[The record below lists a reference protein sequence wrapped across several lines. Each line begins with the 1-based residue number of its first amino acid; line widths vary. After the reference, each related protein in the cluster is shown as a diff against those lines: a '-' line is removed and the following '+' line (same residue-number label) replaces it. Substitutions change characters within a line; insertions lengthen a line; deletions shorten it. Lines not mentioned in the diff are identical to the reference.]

1 MSAVELIAQHE
12 QQLIDAELL
21 LASLNEQWESAC
33 RAGEDVAALEDQI
46 DSTARLTKR
55 LNLRLEALHLQAEV
69 EVQQAKVDK
78 ANEQASD
85 AIAAIERL
93 VNHRKAISALV
104 AKLKP
109 LIEAHTD
116 EFTLAFNSA
125 QAAGR
130 YVTLAGVRS
139 ALEQIQDLELGN
151 VSALNNLIG
160 TRQNL
165 AMGLATAGHI

>member
-46 DSTARLTKR
+46 DTTARLTKR

-69 EVQQAKVDK
+69 EAQQAKVDT
-78 ANEQASD
+78 ATAQVAD

-104 AKLKP
+104 AKLKQ
-109 LIEAHTD
+109 LIEAHSD
-116 EFTLAFNSA
+116 EFTKAFNSA
-125 QAAGR
+125 QEAGR

-139 ALEQIQDLELGN
+139 ALEQITDLDLGN
-151 VSALNNLIG
+151 VSSLNNLIG

-165 AMGLATAGHI
+165 GMGLATAGHI

>member
-1 MSAVELIAQHE
+1 MSTVELIASHE

-21 LASLNEQWESAC
+21 LANLNNQWEAAC
-33 RAGEDVAALEDQI
+33 RAGEDVEALEDQI
-46 DSTARLTKR
+46 DTTARLTKR

-69 EVQQAKVDK
+69 EAQQAKVDK
-78 ANEQASD
+78 GNEQASD

-104 AKLKP
+104 AKLQP
-109 LIEAHTD
+109 LIEAHIE
-116 EFTLAFNSA
+116 EFTNAFNSA
-125 QAAGR
+125 QEAGR
-130 YVTLAGVRS
+130 YVPLAGVRS
-139 ALEQIQDLELGN
+139 ALEQITDLELGN

>member
-1 MSAVELIAQHE
+1 MSTVELIVSHE

-116 EFTLAFNSA
+116 EFTLVFNSA

>member
-21 LASLNEQWESAC
+21 LANLNNQWEAAC
-33 RAGEDVAALEDQI
+33 RAGEDVEALEDQI
-46 DSTARLTKR
+46 DTTARLTKR

-69 EVQQAKVDK
+69 EAQQAKVDK
-78 ANEQASD
+78 GNEQAAD

-104 AKLKP
+104 AKLQP
-109 LIEAHTD
+109 LIEAHIE
-116 EFTLAFNSA
+116 EFTNAFNSA
-125 QAAGR
+125 QEAGR
-130 YVTLAGVRS
+130 YVPLAGVRS
-139 ALEQIQDLELGN
+139 ALEQITDLELGN

>member
-21 LASLNEQWESAC
+21 LATLNEQWETAC

-46 DSTARLTKR
+46 DATARLTKR
-55 LNLRLEALHLQAEV
+55 LNLRLEALHLQAKV
-69 EVQQAKVDK
+69 EDQQAKVDK
-78 ANEQASD
+78 GNEQAAD

-93 VNHRKAISALV
+93 VNHRKAISSLV

-116 EFTLAFNSA
+116 EFTKAFNSA
-125 QAAGR
+125 QEAGR

-151 VSALNNLIG
+151 VSALNNLVG

>member
-12 QQLIDAELL
+12 QQLIAAELL

-33 RAGEDVAALEDQI
+33 RAGEEVAELEGEI
-46 DSTARLTKR
+46 DTTARLTKR

-69 EVQQAKVDK
+69 EAQQEKVDT
-78 ANEQASD
+78 ATTQAAD

-116 EFTLAFNSA
+116 EFTQAFNSA
-125 QAAGR
+125 QEAGR

-139 ALEQIQDLELGN
+139 ALEQITDLDLGN
-151 VSALNNLIG
+151 VSSLNNLIG

-165 AMGLATAGHI
+165 GMGLATAGHI

>member
-116 EFTLAFNSA
+116 EFTKAFNSA
-125 QAAGR
+125 QEAGR

-139 ALEQIQDLELGN
+139 ALEQITDLDLGN
-151 VSALNNLIG
+151 VSSLNNLIG

-165 AMGLATAGHI
+165 GMGLATAGHI

>member
-21 LASLNEQWESAC
+21 LATLNEQWETAC

-46 DSTARLTKR
+46 DATARLTKR

-69 EVQQAKVDK
+69 EAQQEKVDT
-78 ANEQASD
+78 ATTQAAD

-116 EFTLAFNSA
+116 EFTQAFNSA
-125 QAAGR
+125 QEAGR

-139 ALEQIQDLELGN
+139 ALEQITDLDLGN
-151 VSALNNLIG
+151 VSSLNNLIG

-165 AMGLATAGHI
+165 GMGLATAGHI

>member
-21 LASLNEQWESAC
+21 LATLNEQWETAC

-46 DSTARLTKR
+46 DATARLTKR
-55 LNLRLEALHLQAEV
+55 LNLRLEALHLQAKV
-69 EVQQAKVDK
+69 EDQQAKVDK
-78 ANEQASD
+78 GNEQAAD

-93 VNHRKAISALV
+93 VNHRKAISSLV

-116 EFTLAFNSA
+116 EFTNAFNSA
-125 QAAGR
+125 QEAGR

-139 ALEQIQDLELGN
+139 ALEQITDLDLGN
-151 VSALNNLIG
+151 VSSLNNLIG

-165 AMGLATAGHI
+165 GMGLATAGHI

>member
-21 LASLNEQWESAC
+21 LATLNEQWETAC

-46 DSTARLTKR
+46 DATARLTKR

-69 EVQQAKVDK
+69 EAQQAKVDK
-78 ANEQASD
+78 GNEQAAD

-104 AKLKP
+104 AKLQP
-109 LIEAHTD
+109 LIEAHIE
-116 EFTLAFNSA
+116 EFTNAFNSA
-125 QAAGR
+125 QEAGR

-139 ALEQIQDLELGN
+139 ALEQITDLDLGN
-151 VSALNNLIG
+151 VSSLNNLIG

-165 AMGLATAGHI
+165 GMGLATAGHI

>member
-12 QQLIDAELL
+12 QQLIAAELL

-33 RAGEDVAALEDQI
+33 RAGEEVAELEDEI
-46 DSTARLTKR
+46 DTTARLTKR

-69 EVQQAKVDK
+69 EAQQEKVDT
-78 ANEQASD
+78 ATTQAAD

-116 EFTLAFNSA
+116 EFTKAFNSA
-125 QAAGR
+125 QEAGR

-139 ALEQIQDLELGN
+139 ALEQITDLDLGN
-151 VSALNNLIG
+151 VSSLNNLIG

-165 AMGLATAGHI
+165 GMGLATAGHI

>member
-1 MSAVELIAQHE
+1 MSTVELIASHE

-21 LASLNEQWESAC
+21 LATLNEQWESAC
-33 RAGEDVAALEDQI
+33 RAGDDVAALEDQI

-55 LNLRLEALHLQAEV
+55 LSLRLEALHLQAKV
-69 EVQQAKVDK
+69 EDQQAKVDK
-78 ANEQASD
+78 GNEQAAD
-85 AIAAIERL
+85 AITAIERL
-93 VNHRKAISALV
+93 VNHRKAISSLV

-116 EFTLAFNSA
+116 EFTNAFNSA
-125 QAAGR
+125 QEAGR

-151 VSALNNLIG
+151 VSALNNLVG

>member
-1 MSAVELIAQHE
+1 MSTVELIASHE

-21 LASLNEQWESAC
+21 LANLNNQWEAAC
-33 RAGEDVAALEDQI
+33 RAGEDVEALEDQI
-46 DSTARLTKR
+46 DTTARLTKR

-69 EVQQAKVDK
+69 EAQQAKVDK
-78 ANEQASD
+78 GNEQAAD

-104 AKLKP
+104 AKLQP
-109 LIEAHTD
+109 LIEAHIE
-116 EFTLAFNSA
+116 EFTNAFNSA
-125 QAAGR
+125 QEAGR
-130 YVTLAGVRS
+130 YVPLAGVRS
-139 ALEQIQDLELGN
+139 ALEQITDLELGN
-151 VSALNNLIG
+151 VSALNNLVG